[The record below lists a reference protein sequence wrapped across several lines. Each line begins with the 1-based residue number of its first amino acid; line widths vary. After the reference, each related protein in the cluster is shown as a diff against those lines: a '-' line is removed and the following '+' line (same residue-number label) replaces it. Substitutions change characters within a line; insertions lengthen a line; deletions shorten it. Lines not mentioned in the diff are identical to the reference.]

1 MTFPEVGSS
10 MEIPICFFFFILKL
24 FRSQLIEIIDRMN
37 IGVYEKTEQKHP
49 FCSCSGIWESSHQ
62 TVILLVLRWALV
74 RVLFTV
80 LYRPVTDNNS
90 SSFSCVRTNTVQSC

>member
-1 MTFPEVGSS
+1 

-62 TVILLVLRWALV
+62 TVYVVDFVSLALG
-74 RVLFTV
+74 TGKS
-80 LYRPVTDNNS
+80 PVH
-90 SSFSCVRTNTVQSC
+90 CAL